1 MARDSFLKS
10 IAPLAGLT
18 FLAVYNFPTQSGPQ
32 AAETTSV
39 ELADDSVYYRY
50 CSDVRAAGQA
60 PLQAG
65 DPGYAPHL
73 DRDGDGVA
81 CEPYYGN

>member
-1 MARDSFLKS
+1 MARDSFLKTA
-10 IAPLAGLT
+10 APLAGLT
-18 FLAVYNFPTQSGPQ
+18 FLAVYNFPIKSEEEKAQTRVTES
-32 AAETTSV
+32 
-39 ELADDSVYYRY
+39 SVYYRY

-60 PLQAG
+60 PLHAG
-65 DPGYAPHL
+65 EPGYAPHL